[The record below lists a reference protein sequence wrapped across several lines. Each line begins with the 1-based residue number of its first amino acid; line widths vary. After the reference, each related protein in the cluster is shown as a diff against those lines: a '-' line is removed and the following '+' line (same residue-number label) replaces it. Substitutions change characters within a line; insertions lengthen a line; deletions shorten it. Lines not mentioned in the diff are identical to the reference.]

1 MAEARDDQ
9 SFRRITVDELFNSF
23 GGRSDGPSFNNN
35 SYHQVNH
42 S

>member
-9 SFRRITVDELFNSF
+9 CFRRITVDELFNSF
-23 GGRSDGPSFNNN
+23 GGASLNNN
-35 SYHQVNH
+35 GYYQVNH